1 MNIDFKK
8 TSVWI
13 PLMVAVAFAGGI
25 LLGAKFFSIDISEG
39 QNKLGTVLHY
49 IENEYVD
56 KVSTD
61 SLIEKTIPDILSKLD
76 PHSAYI
82 PASELQSVN
91 EELDGSFCGIGIQF
105 NTLNDTITV
114 VEVISG
120 GPSEKVGIMAGDRI
134 VEINDT
140 VVNTKEWTDNNIIS
154 RLRGPRDTKVKLGV
168 LRATSPK
175 MLEFEVTRGDIPV
188 ASVESSYMLN
198 PTTGFIRVSKFGRTT
213 FEELTCAAV
222 VPKIT

>member
-13 PLMVAVAFAGGI
+13 PLMVAVAFASGI
-25 LLGAKFFSIDISEG
+25 VLGAKFFSIDISEG
-39 QNKLGTVLHY
+39 QNKLGTVLQY

-56 KVSTD
+56 KVDTD

-82 PASELQSVN
+82 PASDLQAVN

-114 VEVISG
+114 LEVISG

-140 VVNTKEWTDNNIIS
+140 VVNTKEWTDTKIIS
-154 RLRGPRDTKVKLGV
+154 TPQRPSRHKSK
-168 LRATSPK
+168 AWSTS
-175 MLEFEVTRGDIPV
+175 RH
-188 ASVESSYMLN
+188 ESRY
-198 PTTGFIRVSKFGRTT
+198 
-213 FEELTCAAV
+213 A
-222 VPKIT
+222 